1 MEILISIRKCCMSLN
16 FFSLDAD
23 AVIDGYVV
31 TASTNY
37 QFALDNL
44 VPLIGRLDIQRD
56 ALNTKF
62 YSRLEDDIV
71 RGCVMPPIT
80 IALIH
85 EFSSQTID
93 RVGVEGYISQN
104 INSAFVLDGIQRLNT
119 LRRAASK
126 NNFDAGRPLHVNFI
140 IASSRDRLLYR
151 MITLNN
157 GQKPMSARH
166 QIDVLADAF
175 FDFDGIDLN
184 LVAEKGKGRVR
195 APDSFKKADF
205 VKGYVAYL
213 SGSVN
218 IDNQKIIEDKMDELI
233 ASKII
238 DSDIPTAN
246 VEFMDVVELINK
258 FGKSTALR
266 DWVRVQNNFIGFCV
280 GAKSSVEEIRADA
293 VENIEAAITNFEQAF
308 SSINVSKVNL
318 GKVRRELVAH
328 FFRNYV
334 QLSKLGEFEL
344 LDKISDR
351 I

>member
-1 MEILISIRKCCMSLN
+1 MSLN
-16 FFSLDAD
+16 FYTLDTD
-23 AVIDGYVV
+23 TVIDGYVV
-31 TASTNY
+31 TASTQY
-37 QFALDNL
+37 KFALDNFT
-44 VPLIGRLDIQRD
+44 PLIGRLDIQRD

-85 EFSSQTID
+85 SFPAQKQTKNSI
-93 RVGVEGYISQN
+93 EEYISQN
-104 INSAFVLDGIQRLNT
+104 ISNAFVLDGIQRLNT
-119 LRRAASK
+119 LRRAALK
-126 NNFDAGRPLHVNFI
+126 NGFDANRAIHVNFI

-175 FDFDGIDLN
+175 FDFDGIDLK

-195 APDSFKKADF
+195 APEAFKKADF

-218 IDNQKIIEDKMDELI
+218 IDNQKIIEEKMDELI

-238 DSDIPTAN
+238 DSDIPTSN
-246 VEFMDVVELINK
+246 VEFMDVVELVNK
-258 FGKSTALR
+258 FGKSNNLR
-266 DWVRVQNNFIGFCV
+266 DWIRVQNNFIGFCV
-280 GAKSSVEEIRADA
+280 GAKTSVAELKSIKVDHI
-293 VENIEAAITNFEQAF
+293 VGAISRFEQAF

-318 GKVRRELVAH
+318 GKARRELVAY
-328 FFRNYV
+328 FFRNYSS
-334 QLSKLGEFEL
+334 LSELDEFEL

>member
-1 MEILISIRKCCMSLN
+1 MSLV
-16 FFSLDAD
+16 FHTLDTD
-23 AVIDGYVV
+23 AVIDGFVV
-31 TASTNY
+31 TASTQY
-37 QFALDNL
+37 QFAIENF
-44 VPLIGRLDIQRD
+44 VPLIGRLVIQRD

-62 YSRLEDDIV
+62 YNRLEDDIV

-80 IALIH
+80 IALVHSFSARYRTRGHIE
-85 EFSSQTID
+85 EF
-93 RVGVEGYISQN
+93 ISKN
-104 INSAFVLDGIQRLNT
+104 IENAFVLDGIQRLNT
-119 LRRAASK
+119 LRRASSK
-126 NNFDAGRPLHVNFI
+126 ERFDSNRAIHVNFI
-140 IASSRDRLLYR
+140 IASSRDKLLYR

-175 FDFDGIDLN
+175 FDFNGIDLK

-195 APDSFKKADF
+195 APEAFKKADF

-218 IDNQKIIEDKMDELI
+218 IDNQKIIEEKMDELI

-238 DSDIPTAN
+238 DSDIPTSN
-246 VEFMDVVELINK
+246 VEFMDVVNLVNK
-258 FGKSTALR
+258 FSQSGNLH
-266 DWVRVQNNFIGFCV
+266 DWIRVQNNFIGFCV
-280 GAKSSVEEIRADA
+280 GAKSSAAELKHVD
-293 VENIEAAITNFEQAF
+293 IEKIANSIFNFEQAF

-318 GKVRRELVAH
+318 GKARRELVAY
-328 FFRNYV
+328 FFQNY
-334 QLSKLGEFEL
+334 SSLGNLDEFEL

>member
-1 MEILISIRKCCMSLN
+1 MSLN
-16 FFSLDAD
+16 FYTLDTD
-23 AVIDGYVV
+23 RVIDGYVV
-31 TASTNY
+31 TASTQY
-37 QFALDNL
+37 QFALDNF

-62 YSRLEDDIV
+62 YNRLENDIV

-85 EFSSQTID
+85 SFPKTKQNKKNIE
-93 RVGVEGYISQN
+93 EYISKN
-104 INSAFVLDGIQRLNT
+104 ITSAFVLDGIQRLNT
-119 LRRAASK
+119 LRRASLK
-126 NNFDAGRPLHVNFI
+126 SGFDPNRTIHINFI

-175 FDFDGIDLN
+175 FDFDGIDIK

-195 APDSFKKADF
+195 APESFKKADF

-218 IDNQKIIEDKMDELI
+218 IDNQKIIEEKMDELI

-238 DSDIPTAN
+238 DSDIPTSN
-246 VEFMDVVELINK
+246 VEFMDIVDLINK
-258 FGKSTALR
+258 FSKSDELR
-266 DWVRVQNNFIGFCV
+266 DWIRVQNNFIGFCV
-280 GAKSSVEEIRADA
+280 GAKASTIDLKA
-293 VENIEAAITNFEQAF
+293 IEVDKIAKSTHKFEQAF

-318 GKVRRELVAH
+318 GKVRRELVAY
-328 FFRNYV
+328 FFQNYSN
-334 QLSKLGEFEL
+334 LSILDEFAL

>member
-1 MEILISIRKCCMSLN
+1 MNLK
-16 FFSLDAD
+16 FYTLDTD

-31 TASTNY
+31 AASTNY
-37 QFALDNL
+37 QFALDKFA
-44 VPLIGRLDIQRD
+44 PLIGRLDIQRD
-56 ALNTKF
+56 TVNTKF
-62 YSRLEDDIV
+62 YNRLEEDII

-85 EFSSQTID
+85 SFSTRKQSQKNI
-93 RVGVEGYISQN
+93 EEYISEN
-104 INSAFVLDGIQRLNT
+104 IENAFVLDGIQRLNT
-119 LRRAASK
+119 LRRASLK
-126 NNFDAGRPLHVNFI
+126 SGFDANRAIHVNFI

-166 QIDVLADAF
+166 QIDVLADSF
-175 FDFDGIDLN
+175 FDFDGIDIK

-195 APDSFKKADF
+195 APESFKKTDF

-218 IDNQKIIEDKMDELI
+218 IDNQKIIEEKMDELI

-238 DSDIPTAN
+238 DSDIPTSN
-246 VEFMDVVELINK
+246 IEFMDVVDLINS
-258 FGKSTALR
+258 FSKSDKLR
-266 DWVRVQNNFIGFCV
+266 DWIRIQNNFIGFCV
-280 GAKSSVEEIRADA
+280 GAKASAPILKLVEVDKIAESIK
-293 VENIEAAITNFEQAF
+293 NFEQAF

-318 GKVRRELVAH
+318 GKVRRELVSY
-328 FFRNYV
+328 FFQQYSN
-334 QLSKLGEFEL
+334 LSNLDEFEL
-344 LDKISDR
+344 LDKFSDR

>member
-1 MEILISIRKCCMSLN
+1 MSLN
-16 FFSLDAD
+16 FYTLDRD
-23 AVIDGYVV
+23 TVIDGYVV
-31 TASTNY
+31 TASTQY
-37 QFALDNL
+37 QFALHNF

-85 EFSSQTID
+85 SFPVRNQTKNNI
-93 RVGVEGYISQN
+93 EEYIYKN
-104 INSAFVLDGIQRLNT
+104 IGNAFVLDGIQRLNT
-119 LRRAASK
+119 LRRASSK
-126 NNFDAGRPLHVNFI
+126 DGFNADRAMHVNFI

-175 FDFDGIDLN
+175 FDFDGIDLK

-195 APDSFKKADF
+195 APESFKKADF

-218 IDNQKIIEDKMDELI
+218 IDNQKIIEEKMDELI

-238 DSDIPTAN
+238 DSDIPTSN
-246 VEFMDVVELINK
+246 VEFMDIVELVNK
-258 FGKSTALR
+258 FSKLDDLR
-266 DWVRVQNNFIGFCV
+266 DWIRIQNNFMGFCV
-280 GAKSSVEEIRADA
+280 GAKTSAAKLKSHNLDSISKSVG
-293 VENIEAAITNFEQAF
+293 NFEQAF

-318 GKVRRELVAH
+318 GKARRELVAY
-328 FFRNYV
+328 FFQNYTS
-334 QLSKLGEFEL
+334 LSELDEFEL

>member
-1 MEILISIRKCCMSLN
+1 MSLD
-16 FFSLDAD
+16 FFTLDTD
-23 AVIDGYVV
+23 SVIDGFVV
-31 TASTNY
+31 SSATQYS
-37 QFALDNL
+37 FALENF

-62 YSRLEDDIV
+62 YNRLEDDII

-80 IALIH
+80 IAMIH
-85 EFSSQTID
+85 SFPARKRNKVAIE
-93 RVGVEGYISQN
+93 EYISKN
-104 INSAFVLDGIQRLNT
+104 IHDAFVLDGIQRLNT
-119 LRRAASK
+119 LRRAAT
-126 NNFDAGRPLHVNFI
+126 NTDFNPNRPIHVNFI

-175 FDFDGIDLN
+175 FDFDGVALK
-184 LVAEKGKGRVR
+184 LVSEKGKGRVR
-195 APDSFKKADF
+195 APDTFKKADF

-218 IDNQKIIEDKMDELI
+218 IDNQKIIEEKMDELI

-238 DSDIPTAN
+238 DSDIPTSN
-246 VEFMDVVELINK
+246 IEFSDIVELINK
-258 FGKSTALR
+258 FGDSEHLKEWIRS
-266 DWVRVQNNFIGFCV
+266 QNNFIGFCV
-280 GAKSSVEEIRADA
+280 GAKASASILKTSKIGSIEKA
-293 VENIEAAITNFEQAF
+293 VLSFEQAF
-308 SSINVSKVNL
+308 ASINVSKVNL
-318 GKVRRELVAH
+318 GKIRRELVAY
-328 FFRNYV
+328 FMQNYT
-334 QLSKLGEFEL
+334 QLSKLDEFEL

>member
-1 MEILISIRKCCMSLN
+1 MSLD
-16 FFSLDAD
+16 FFTLDSD
-23 AVIDGYVV
+23 KVIDGYVV
-31 TASTNY
+31 SASTQY
-37 QFALDNL
+37 KFAIENF

-56 ALNTKF
+56 ALNTRF

-80 IALIH
+80 IAMIH
-85 EFSSQTID
+85 TFPARRRTKS
-93 RVGVEGYISQN
+93 VVEEYIGHN
-104 INSAFVLDGIQRLNT
+104 IENAFVLDGIQRLNT
-119 LRRAASK
+119 LRRASSK
-126 NNFDAGRPLHVNFI
+126 DGFDDQRSLHVNFI

-195 APDSFKKADF
+195 APESFKKADF

-218 IDNQKIIEDKMDELI
+218 IDNQKIIEEKMDELI

-238 DSDIPTAN
+238 DSDIPTSN
-246 VEFMDVVELINK
+246 IEFMDVVELVNK
-258 FGKSTALR
+258 FSKSEYLR
-266 DWVRVQNNFIGFCV
+266 DWIRVQNNFMGFCV
-280 GAKSSVEEIRADA
+280 GAKKSAPTLKSIKIENVERSIS
-293 VENIEAAITNFEQAF
+293 NFEQAF
-308 SSINVSKVNL
+308 SSINISKVNL
-318 GKVRRELVAH
+318 GKIRRELVAY
-328 FFRNYV
+328 FIQNYSS
-334 QLSKLGEFEL
+334 LSKLEEFEL

>member
-1 MEILISIRKCCMSLN
+1 MSLD
-16 FFSLDAD
+16 FFTLDTD
-23 AVIDGYVV
+23 TVIGGYVV
-31 TASTNY
+31 SAATKYS
-37 QFALDNL
+37 FALDFF

-56 ALNTKF
+56 TLNTKF

-80 IALIH
+80 IAM
-85 EFSSQTID
+85 
-93 RVGVEGYISQN
+93 
-104 INSAFVLDGIQRLNT
+104 INSFPPKNRNKAAIEEHIRKNIGDSFVLDGIQRLNT
-119 LRRAASK
+119 LRRASAQK
-126 NNFDAGRPLHVNFI
+126 DFDPTRPIHVNFI

-175 FDFDGIDLN
+175 FDFDGVALK
-184 LVAEKGKGRVR
+184 LVSEKSKGRVR
-195 APDSFKKADF
+195 APDTFKKADF

-218 IDNQKIIEDKMDELI
+218 IDNQKIIEEKMDELI

-238 DSDIPTAN
+238 DSDIPTSDT
-246 VEFMDVVELINK
+246 EFSDIVELVNK
-258 FGKSTALR
+258 FGGSDYLK
-266 DWVRVQNNFIGFCV
+266 DWIRSQNNFIGFCV
-280 GAKSSVEEIRADA
+280 GAKTSAKLLKA
-293 VENIEAAITNFEQAF
+293 TKLPAIEKAIHSFEDAF

-318 GKVRRELVAH
+318 GKIRRELVAH
-328 FFRNYV
+328 FSKNYAT
-334 QLSKLGEFEL
+334 LSCLDEFEL
-344 LDKISDR
+344 LDKISER